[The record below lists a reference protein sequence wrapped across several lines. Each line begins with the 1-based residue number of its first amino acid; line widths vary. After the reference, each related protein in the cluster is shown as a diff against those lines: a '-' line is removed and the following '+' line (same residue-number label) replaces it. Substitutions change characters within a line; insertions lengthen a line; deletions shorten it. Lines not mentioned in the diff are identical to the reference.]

1 MARLLIQGGRPLSGV
16 ITPSGNKNAALPLL
30 AACLL
35 TDERMVLH
43 NLPDILDVR
52 NMIQIMEHLGVH
64 VEKLGPN
71 SVAVQAKALAATALD
86 PDLCRQIRASILF
99 AGPTLAR
106 SGHIQ
111 LPPPGGDVIGRRRID
126 THLQALMSLGA
137 KVRRNGGYELK
148 ARHLKGTTI
157 FLDEASVTGT
167 ENVLMAASL
176 AKGKTTIL
184 NAACEPHVQELALCL
199 NQMGAQ
205 IEGIG
210 SNQLFVHGTDKLR
223 GTEWTIGPDHIEVGS
238 MIGLAATTGGELT
251 IKDAGVPHLH
261 MSRVMF
267 ERLGVK
273 FEYRGDDVY
282 VPGSQDLH
290 IRADM
295 DGAIP
300 KIDDGPWPH
309 FPTDLMSIAIV
320 IATQAQGTVLIW
332 EKMFDGRLFFV
343 DRLIAMGARIV
354 LCDPQRAVIA
364 GASRLHGGPLSSP
377 DIRAGMALLIA
388 ALCAEGDS
396 EIHNIEQIDRGYE
409 NIEGKLQALGAQ
421 VERVPDSAVG

>member
-1 MARLLIQGGRPLSGV
+1 V

-43 NLPDILDVR
+43 NLPNIRDVR
-52 NMIQIMEHLGVH
+52 NMIQIMKNLGVC

-71 SVAVQAKALAATALD
+71 SVAVQAKALTDTALD
-86 PDLCRQIRASILF
+86 PNLCRQIRASILF

-126 THLQALMSLGA
+126 THLQALIALGA
-137 KVRRNGGYELK
+137 KAKRNGGYELK
-148 ARHLKGTTI
+148 ARRLKGTTI

-210 SNQLFVHGTDKLR
+210 SNQLFVQGTDKLH
-223 GTEWTIGPDHIEVGS
+223 GTEWTVGPDHIEVGS

-251 IKDAGVPHLH
+251 IQDAGVSHLH

-267 ERLGVK
+267 ERLGVE

-282 VPGSQDLH
+282 VPGSQNLH

-320 IATQAQGTVLIW
+320 IATQSEGTVLVW

-396 EIHNIEQIDRGYE
+396 EIRNIEQIDRGYE
-409 NIEGKLQALGAQ
+409 NIEGKLRTLGAQ
-421 VERVPDSAVG
+421 VERVEDSIVG

>member
-1 MARLLIQGGRPLSGV
+1 MARLLIQGGRPLSGA

-43 NLPDILDVR
+43 NLPNIRDVR
-52 NMIQIMEHLGVH
+52 NMIAIMVRLGVR

-71 SVAVQAKALAATALD
+71 SVAVQAKRLSSTALD

-99 AGPTLAR
+99 AGPLVAR

-126 THLQALMSLGA
+126 THLEALMALGA
-137 KVRRNGGYELK
+137 TAKRNGGYELT
-148 ARHLKGTTI
+148 ARRLKGAHI

-167 ENVLMAASL
+167 ENVLMAASI

-184 NAACEPHVQELALCL
+184 NAACEPHVQELAHCL
-199 NQMGAQ
+199 NRMGAQ

-210 SNQLFVHGTDKLR
+210 SNQLFVHGTDKLH
-223 GTEWTIGPDHIEVGS
+223 GTEWTVGPDHIEVGS
-238 MIGLAATTGGELT
+238 LVGLAATTGGELT
-251 IKDAGVPHLH
+251 IRNAGIPHLH

-267 ERLGVK
+267 ERLGVEI
-273 FEYRGDDVY
+273 EYRDDDVF
-282 VPGSQDLH
+282 VPGSQSLR
-290 IRADM
+290 IRSDI

-309 FPTDLMSIAIV
+309 FPTDLMSIAVV
-320 IATQAQGTVLIW
+320 IATQSEGTVLIW

-354 LCDPQRAVIA
+354 LCDPQRAVVA
-364 GASRLHGGPLSSP
+364 GASSLHGAPLSSP

-388 ALCAEGDS
+388 ALCAQGDS

-409 NIEGKLQALGAQ
+409 NIEVKLKALGAQ
-421 VERVPDSAVG
+421 VERVEDSVVG

>member
-1 MARLLIQGGRPLSGV
+1 MARLLIQGGRPLSGA

-43 NLPDILDVR
+43 NLPNIRDVR
-52 NMIQIMEHLGVH
+52 NMIAIMKRLGVT
-64 VEKLGPN
+64 VDKIGPN
-71 SVAVQAKALAATALD
+71 SVAVQARTLTNTDLD
-86 PDLCRQIRASILF
+86 PELCRQIRASILF
-99 AGPTLAR
+99 AGPVLAR
-106 SGHIQ
+106 SGHIK

-126 THLQALMSLGA
+126 THLQALMALGA
-137 KVRRNGGYELK
+137 KARRNGGYELNASRLK
-148 ARHLKGTTI
+148 AAHI

-176 AKGKTTIL
+176 AKGRTTIY
-184 NAACEPHVQELALCL
+184 NAACEPHIQELARCL
-199 NQMGAQ
+199 AQMGAQ

-210 SNQLFVHGTDKLR
+210 SNQMFVRGADKLH
-223 GTEWTIGPDHIEVGS
+223 GTEWTVGPDHIEVGS

-251 IKDAGVPHLH
+251 IENAGVPHLH

-267 ERLGVK
+267 ERLGV
-273 FEYRGDDVY
+273 EIEVRGDDVY
-282 VPGSQDLH
+282 VPGKQNLR

-300 KIDDGPWPH
+300 KVDDGPWPH
-309 FPTDLMSIAIV
+309 FPTDLMSIAVV
-320 IATQAQGTVLIW
+320 IATQSQGTVLIW

-354 LCDPQRAVIA
+354 LCDPQRAVVA

-396 EIHNIEQIDRGYE
+396 EIRNIEQIDRGYE
-409 NIEGKLQALGAQ
+409 NIEGKLQSLGAQ
-421 VERVPDSAVG
+421 VERVEDSIVG

>member
-1 MARLLIQGGRPLSGV
+1 MARLLIQGGRSLSGV

-43 NLPDILDVR
+43 NLPNIRDVR
-52 NMIQIMEHLGVH
+52 NMIAIMKRLGVS
-64 VEKLGPN
+64 VERLSPN
-71 SVAVQAKALAATALD
+71 NVAIQAKTLANTALD

-99 AGPTLAR
+99 AGPVLAR

-126 THLQALMSLGA
+126 THLQALMALGA
-137 KVRRNGGYELK
+137 TARRNGGYELK
-148 ARHLKGTTI
+148 ARRLKGTTI

-176 AKGKTTIL
+176 AKGKTTVL

-199 NQMGAQ
+199 NRMGAQ

-210 SNQLFVHGTDKLR
+210 SNQLFVHGTDKLH
-223 GTEWTIGPDHIEVGS
+223 GTEWTVGPDHIEVGS
-238 MIGLAATTGGELT
+238 MVGLAATTGGELT
-251 IKDAGVPHLH
+251 IKNAGVPHLH

-267 ERLGVK
+267 ERLGVEI
-273 FEYRGDDVY
+273 EYRGDDVF
-282 VPGSQDLH
+282 VPGSQTLR
-290 IRADM
+290 IRSDM

-309 FPTDLMSIAIV
+309 FPTDLMSIAVV
-320 IATQAQGTVLIW
+320 IATQSEGTVLIW

-354 LCDPQRAVIA
+354 LCDPQRAVVA

-396 EIHNIEQIDRGYE
+396 EIRNIEQIDRGYE
-409 NIEGKLQALGAQ
+409 NIEGKLQSLGAA
-421 VERVPDSAVG
+421 VERVEDSVVG

>member
-1 MARLLIQGGRPLSGV
+1 MARLMIQGGRPLCGA

-43 NLPDILDVR
+43 NLPNIRDVR
-52 NMIQIMEHLGVH
+52 NMIQIMKHLGVH

-71 SVAVQAKALAATALD
+71 SLAVQAKALTNTALD
-86 PDLCRQIRASILF
+86 PELCRQIRASILF

-126 THLQALMSLGA
+126 THLQALMALGA
-137 KVRRNGGYELK
+137 EGKRNGGYALK
-148 ARHLKGTTI
+148 ARRLTGTTI

-210 SNQLFVHGTDKLR
+210 SNQLFVHGTNKLH
-223 GTEWTIGPDHIEVGS
+223 GTEWTVGPDHIEVGS

-251 IKDAGVPHLH
+251 IKGAGIPHLH

-267 ERLGVK
+267 ERLGVEI
-273 FEYRGDDVY
+273 EYRGDDVY
-282 VPGSQDLH
+282 VPGSQDLR

-309 FPTDLMSIAIV
+309 FPTDLMSIAVV
-320 IATQAQGTVLIW
+320 IATQSQGTVLIW

-354 LCDPQRAVIA
+354 LCDPQRAVVA

-396 EIHNIEQIDRGYE
+396 EIRNIEQIDRGYE
-409 NIEGKLQALGAQ
+409 KIEDKLKTLGAQ
-421 VERVPDSAVG
+421 VERVEDSIVG

>member
-43 NLPDILDVR
+43 NLPNIRDVR
-52 NMIQIMEHLGVH
+52 SMLAIMRRLGVR
-64 VEKLGPN
+64 VQKLGPN
-71 SVAVQAKALAATALD
+71 SLAIQAKTLKNTALD

-99 AGPTLAR
+99 AGPLLAR
-106 SGHIQ
+106 SGHVR

-126 THLQALMSLGA
+126 THLEALMALGA
-137 KVRRNGGYELK
+137 DSKRNGGYELQ
-148 ARHLKGTTI
+148 ARRLEGTTI

-176 AKGKTTIL
+176 SKGKTTIL

-199 NQMGAQ
+199 NRMGAQ

-210 SNQLFVHGTDKLR
+210 SNQLFVHGTEKLH
-223 GTEWTIGPDHIEVGS
+223 GTEWTVGPDHIEVGS

-251 IKDAGVPHLH
+251 IKDAGIPHLH

-267 ERLGVK
+267 ERLGV
-273 FEYRGDDVY
+273 EIDYRGNDVF
-282 VPGSQDLH
+282 VPGGQDLH
-290 IRADM
+290 IRSDI

-309 FPTDLMSIAIV
+309 FPTDLMSIAVV
-320 IATQAQGTVLIW
+320 IATQSRGTVLIW

-388 ALCAEGDS
+388 ALCAEGNS
-396 EIHNIEQIDRGYE
+396 EIRNIEQIDRGYE
-409 NIEGKLQALGAQ
+409 NIEVKLQSLGAQ
-421 VERVPDSAVG
+421 VERIEDSIVG